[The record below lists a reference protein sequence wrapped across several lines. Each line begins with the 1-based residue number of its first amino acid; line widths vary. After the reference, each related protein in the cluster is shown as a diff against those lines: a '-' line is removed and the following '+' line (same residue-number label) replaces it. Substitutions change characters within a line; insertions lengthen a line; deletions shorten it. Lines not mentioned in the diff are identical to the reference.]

1 MDLVY
6 IFASR
11 QGPFCAF
18 FALTTTL
25 VNCGVCHIFGQKQK
39 RSEVM
44 TKNGQLIFKTGQNTK
59 ITTKIRMKNL
69 ELQK

>member
-25 VNCGVCHIFGQKQK
+25 VNCWSVPHFRTKTKKIGSDDKNDQ
-39 RSEVM
+39 M
-44 TKNGQLIFKTGQNTK
+44 TFKTGQNTK
-59 ITTKIRMKNL
+59 ITTKIRTKNL